1 MFKSALL
8 AFALFS
14 TPVLAAP
21 AFEADPTAKPAAERI
36 VLRDT
41 IWRCGDAGCAA
52 GKSSSRPAVVCAVFA
67 KKVGSLRSF
76 SAEGQA
82 LSPEELEKCNARS
95 AQ

>member
-1 MFKSALL
+1 MFKTALL
-8 AFALFS
+8 AFALLS

-21 AFEADPTAKPAAERI
+21 AFQADPVAKPASERI

-41 IWRCGDAGCAA
+41 VWRCGDSGCAA
-52 GKSSSRPAVVCAVFA
+52 GKSSSRPQIVCAILA

-82 LSPEELEKCNARS
+82 LSQEELEKCNAR
-95 AQ
+95 AD